1 MDSPLLEVWHGASAS
16 PFLPTIGK
24 GTQFPVAFLLL
35 LIGFTLTGAFTLN
48 RSIINLPLLG
58 IPASLAFANMSQPTQ
73 DASGPPLFRAVTSST
88 RPLYQ
93 LLKAIGFTN
102 KIHVEITPEG
112 LRFGADHARVMQG
125 AAHWNK
131 NLFASY
137 ITNLPPAP
145 ANNDDDDAA
154 TDDPEPVSFQIS
166 LPAFLET
173 LQIFGVADV
182 AARQSRLDIDPLA
195 RGNPRLNN
203 QHRTGGGG
211 GHGSDAFS
219 LQTLH
224 GSSTTS
230 SNGTC
235 ILSYPSD
242 GGPFSIILDEAGV
255 KTTCNLTTYLP
266 ETPEDIPFD
275 VEDLSFK
282 VIMQARYLLDALA
295 EVGSISPE
303 RLTIAVSRKEPYL
316 RFRTSGSHSGTGAPG
331 VESTVD
337 FKRGRDLLETFSVR
351 AVDRAK
357 GERRWSQTFKFD
369 TIKAATEAMKIAS
382 KVSLRGDG
390 QGVLSMQFMVEVEGA
405 GGGGGGAG
413 GGVPGGGVGLSFLDF
428 RFVPY
433 ATDGDEESDTEGEGD
448 DVDMGD
454 V

>member
-1 MDSPLLEVWHGASAS
+1 MDSPLLEVWHAASGS
-16 PFLPTIGK
+16 PFLPTVGK
-24 GTQFPVAFLLL
+24 GSQFFVAFLLL

-48 RSIINLPLLG
+48 RSIVNLPLLG
-58 IPASLAFANMSQPTQ
+58 IPASLAFAYVPVVLRLNMSQPTQ
-73 DASGPPLFRAVTSST
+73 DAGPPLFRAVASST

-137 ITNLPPAP
+137 TTNLPSAHD
-145 ANNDDDDAA
+145 NDDDAA
-154 TDDPEPVSFQIS
+154 DDPEPVSFQIS

-182 AARQSRLDIDPLA
+182 AARQARSDIDPLV
-195 RGNPRLNN
+195 RGNPRLNH
-203 QHRTGGGG
+203 QHRGGN
-211 GHGSDAFS
+211 GSDAFS
-219 LQTLH
+219 HQTLH
-224 GSSTTS
+224 GGGSASS

-242 GGPFSIILDEAGV
+242 GGPFSIILEEAGV

-266 ETPEDIPFD
+266 EMPEDIPFD
-275 VEDLSFK
+275 VDDLSFK

-303 RLTIAVSRKEPYL
+303 RLTIVVSRKEPYL
-316 RFRTSGSHSGTGAPG
+316 RFRTSGSHSGAGAPG

-369 TIKAATEAMKIAS
+369 TIKAATEAMRIAS

-390 QGVLSMQFMVEVEGA
+390 QGVLSMQFMVEVEGV
-405 GGGGGGAG
+405 GGAG
-413 GGVPGGGVGLSFLDF
+413 GGVPGGGAGLSFLDF

-448 DVDMGD
+448 DVDMGEA
-454 V
+454 

>member
-1 MDSPLLEVWHGASAS
+1 MDSPLLEVWHAASGS
-16 PFLPTIGK
+16 PFLPTVGK
-24 GTQFPVAFLLL
+24 GTQFLVAFLLL

-48 RSIINLPLLG
+48 RSIVNLPLLG
-58 IPASLAFANMSQPTQ
+58 IPASLAFAYVPVYNNMSQPTQ

-137 ITNLPPAP
+137 TTNLPDS
-145 ANNDDDDAA
+145 NDDDG
-154 TDDPEPVSFQIS
+154 PEPVSFQIS

-182 AARQSRLDIDPLA
+182 AARQSRLDIDPLV
-195 RGNPRLNN
+195 RGNPRLNHQQRSGN
-203 QHRTGGGG
+203 
-211 GHGSDAFS
+211 GSDAFS

-242 GGPFSIILDEAGV
+242 GGPFSIILDEGGV

-266 ETPEDIPFD
+266 EMPEDIPFD
-275 VEDLSFK
+275 VDDLSFK

-303 RLTIAVSRKEPYL
+303 RLTIVVSRKEPYL
-316 RFRTSGSHSGTGAPG
+316 RFRTSGSHTGAAAPG

-405 GGGGGGAG
+405 AGGAG
-413 GGVPGGGVGLSFLDF
+413 GGFPGGGAGLSFLDF

-433 ATDGDEESDTEGEGD
+433 ATDGNEESDTEGEGD
-448 DVDMGD
+448 DVDMGEA
-454 V
+454 

>member
-1 MDSPLLEVWHGASAS
+1 
-16 PFLPTIGK
+16 
-24 GTQFPVAFLLL
+24 
-35 LIGFTLTGAFTLN
+35 
-48 RSIINLPLLG
+48 
-58 IPASLAFANMSQPTQ
+58 MSQPTQ
-73 DASGPPLFRAVTSST
+73 DASGSPLFRAVASST

-102 KIHVEITPEG
+102 KIYVEITPEG

-137 ITNLPPAP
+137 TTNLPTPAS
-145 ANNDDDDAA
+145 AAADDDDNGNE
-154 TDDPEPVSFQIS
+154 PEPVSFQIS

-182 AARQSRLDIDPLA
+182 ASRQHSRLDINDPLV
-195 RGNPRLNN
+195 RGGNPRPN
-203 QHRTGGGG
+203 RG
-211 GHGSDAFS
+211 GSDAFS
-219 LQTLH
+219 HQTLH
-224 GSSTTS
+224 GGGSST
-230 SNGTC
+230 NGTC

-242 GGPFSIILDEAGV
+242 GGPFSIILEEAGV

-275 VEDLSFK
+275 VDDLSFK

-295 EVGSISPE
+295 EVGSIGPE
-303 RLTIAVSRKEPYL
+303 RLTIEVSRKEPYL
-316 RFRTSGSHSGTGAPG
+316 RFRTSGSHSGAGAPG

-357 GERRWSQTFKFD
+357 GERRWKQTFKFD
-369 TIKAATEAMKIAS
+369 TIKAATEAMRIAS

-405 GGGGGGAG
+405 GGHGAG
-413 GGVPGGGVGLSFLDF
+413 GAVPGGGAGLSFLDF

-433 ATDGDEESDTEGEGD
+433 ATDGDDDSDTDGEGD

-454 V
+454 A